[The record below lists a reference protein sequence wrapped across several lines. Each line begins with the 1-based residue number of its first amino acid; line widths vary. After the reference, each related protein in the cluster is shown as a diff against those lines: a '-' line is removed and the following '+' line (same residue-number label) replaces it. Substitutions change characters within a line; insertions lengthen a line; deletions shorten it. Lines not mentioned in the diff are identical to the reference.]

1 MRRLRVRVAQLE
13 PTLDQTKRELRL
25 CDRARRTAEA
35 ETGRATARV
44 AVLTRAEQHNALI
57 RQQNETVLAS
67 ARHENADLVR
77 GVARLTAQ
85 RDLLTTQLVSVAS
98 ELRDAKLESEKWKQE
113 LAEAVAKAEA
123 LVKTSRHVST
133 STFFL
138 EESFAKKQ
146 LENEKRA
153 ERKGFEKGNS
163 AGYAECC
170 NEFKAKELLDVAN
183 ASASAGRASSAE
195 NQVARLTKK
204 MDAFTAALAEARSR
218 EKATKR
224 LLDFTTKKY
233 TEEKEGL
240 LSALFGAE
248 TRERVFRDRL
258 EEIAVSK
265 GGGPATVATRTATA
279 RSVSRVTKTTLQSST
294 NPLVRE
300 EKKHL
305 SNRFEKK
312 ESRKK
317 REQALALN
325 DATPFETVCPYERF
339 NERNWL
345 PEVRAPPVF
354 LAVGG

>member
-1 MRRLRVRVAQLE
+1 MRPRATHRGGGDGARHGACRGLDTRRAAQRPHSAAKRNGSCLCQTRKRGSRSGRGETNRAARLVDNPTGQRRKRVAR
-13 PTLDQTKRELRL
+13 RE
-25 CDRARRTAEA
+25 
-35 ETGRATARV
+35 
-44 AVLTRAEQHNALI
+44 I
-57 RQQNETVLAS
+57 
-67 ARHENADLVR
+67 
-77 GVARLTAQ
+77 
-85 RDLLTTQLVSVAS
+85 
-98 ELRDAKLESEKWKQE
+98 ESEKWKQE

-195 NQVARLTKK
+195 NQVARLTTK
-204 MDAFTAALAEARSR
+204 MDAFAAALAEAQSR

-325 DATPFETVCPYERF
+325 DAAPFETVCPYERF